1 MEELHGVAKLLLEK
15 EKITGQEFLQILGEK
30 TEDSAE
36 EEKTE
41 NKE

>member
-1 MEELHGVAKLLLEK
+1 MEELHSVAKLLLEK

-36 EEKTE
+36 AEKAE
-41 NKE
+41 NEK